1 VKLFGFSNQHTL
13 LNRAKSADVL
23 GAVLCGLVLA
33 FRLMFAEEDFSYDYS
48 AYIYYFDLLSDY
60 SFLDVLQHVGEL
72 FPYVV
77 LPRAPIF
84 EFGFVLIAKAV
95 QAIVFTSTATY
106 SAIAGLSVGARTYV
120 MRKLGCSWLW
130 ILLSQLYVVT
140 LLEANAIRV
149 GVAVTV
155 VLYGLYYLLSGRK
168 RLGWTILFLSLA
180 VHLQSVLFV
189 FPFAAIWPFRKK
201 LERSRALLLA
211 LVACMAVMIIG
222 VMSTGLLAGHEKLS
236 DYTAKE
242 SSSGGLTI
250 ISISAAVFL
259 ACALFLR
266 PDRKVLRHDPDS
278 RLMWMASSVAIVPSV
293 VLYTA
298 VTSIAAIG
306 DRSWQFSFVIFAA
319 LVQTNWISRNKK
331 VLAGAVLATLAMVA
345 AVNVLLRYPLS
356 NLFDFVLPHVDIEG
370 QV

>member
-1 VKLFGFSNQHTL
+1 MKLFGFGNQHAL
-13 LNRAKSADVL
+13 LNRTKGVDVL
-23 GAVLCGLVLA
+23 GSVLFGLALA

-60 SFLDVLQHVGEL
+60 SFLDVLQHAGEL

-95 QAIVFTSTATY
+95 QIIVFTSTATY
-106 SAIAGLSVGARTYV
+106 AAIAGLSLGSRAYV

-155 VLYGLYYLLSGRK
+155 VLYGLYYLLSGHK

-201 LERSRALLLA
+201 LERSRATLLA
-211 LVACMAVMIIG
+211 LVAFMAVMIIG

-250 ISISAAVFL
+250 ISVSAAVFL
-259 ACALFLR
+259 VCALFFR
-266 PDRKVLRHDPDS
+266 PDRKVLRHDPES
-278 RLMWMASSVAIVPSV
+278 RLLWMAASVAIVPSV

-306 DRSWQFSFVIFAA
+306 DRAWQFSFVIFAA
-319 LVQTNWISRNKK
+319 LVHTNWINRNKK
-331 VLAGAVLATLAMVA
+331 ILAGSVLTALALIA

-370 QV
+370 QI